1 MARGGSMLSGIAVG
15 RILIRV
21 GVPEKADYEG
31 PLNAIHKSLVAFR
44 ELVDRDSRQSIQD
57 NITNAQDSIRKL
69 NDVTAAQTIK
79 GNNFELAQQK
89 RFAQDSARAFAAS
102 TDKASQIAKQAMT
115 SGKGPTMRKLFKVDA
130 DISKSLKQDVAGL
143 GSEYKRLKK
152 FAENYYKMDDDQ
164 RTRMRV
170 NLQHQLE
177 GMVRLNRQLTEDIQL
192 LEAMDAQ
199 TKEEIAGKKAL
210 LDVKYLE
217 LDTLQKETQ
226 AVKDLQTWQKRA
238 DEATLRGA
246 KNRKEALQA
255 VSAELKEWEES
266 LKKMAQAT
274 QDWADEKIANLNNR
288 LENFKGILMESTV
301 ALTAF
306 YYKMNEI
313 IDSIM
318 TFQQELQNAQSIFQT
333 SYNTLFTLSDQI
345 VRFGT
350 EFGISYDNAAKGL
363 YQFASAGLSA
373 AESMEV
379 LQHTLKLSM
388 AVQGDHNTLSKL
400 TTQIIYG
407 FGLEMSDAGEITDK
421 LAHSINKSLIEWQD
435 LASSVKFALPFF
447 ASAGQS
453 LEMLLGSLEILTGR
467 ALEAGIAGRGLRQ
480 AVAEFTQH
488 AKDDQAAFRKLGV
501 EILDAEGN
509 MRELTDIAMQ
519 FNNAM
524 GENASDMD
532 LMITLMEDLNIRG
545 ATAFVHLAQNAEEYT
560 AAVQDL
566 NNATGAAHKMAMVQ
580 QMGLEA
586 SLQRLK
592 NRFMAAFLFS
602 DETTEAAG
610 QLNTLT
616 LSVQYL
622 MDTLSDLMIEG
633 EGAEAQLTDLGIW
646 IKNVVI
652 TGVME
657 LGKSISAVV
666 KVIKEWSEAGL
677 LNISI
682 LKLYFIPIYMV
693 IKAVDILGTSA
704 GKMILTLYVLHKT
717 IGITTI
723 AWWLM
728 RGAIIATAATWL
740 LKSGMIAKYHPAF
753 TAAQVNLNNLITASW
768 WRIAGAIGAAVASF
782 MIFYQIGKFIAE
794 NIGGIAAALLTLAIA
809 VALVKVAM
817 SGVKAIATAGG
828 IAAGWGTIMAGAG
841 VMGAI
846 GVTTGA
852 FSGYLMP
859 DTADL
864 LGDSGYG
871 ELEAYMSQ
879 LEERV
884 NASNAE
890 STGATDLYVD
900 NLYTAND
907 DLAERAYS
915 SSYTTSSDGGA
926 TLPSTEF

>member
-57 NITNAQDSIRKL
+57 NINNAQESIQKL
-69 NDVTAAQTIK
+69 NNVTAAQTIK

-115 SGKGPTMRKLFKVDA
+115 SGKGPTMKKLFKVDT

-143 GSEYKRLKK
+143 SSEYRRLKK

-177 GMVRLNRQLTEDIQL
+177 GMVKLNRQLTEDIRM

-199 TKEEIAGKKAL
+199 TKDEIAGKKAL

-226 AVKDLQTWQKRA
+226 AVKDLQVWQKRA

-246 KNRKEALQA
+246 QNRKEALQA
-255 VSAELKEWEES
+255 VTVELKEWGDK
-266 LKKMAQAT
+266 LKDVAQAT
-274 QDWADEKIANLNNR
+274 QDWADEKITNLNRR
-288 LENFKGILMESTV
+288 LENFKEILMESTV
-301 ALTAF
+301 VLTGF
-306 YYKMNEI
+306 YYKLNEI
-313 IDSIM
+313 VDGLMS
-318 TFQQELQNAQSIFQT
+318 FQQELQNAQSIFQS

-350 EFGISYDNAAKGL
+350 QFGISYDNAAKGL

-379 LQHTLKLSM
+379 LSHTLKLSM

-407 FGLEMSDAGEITDK
+407 FNLEMGDAGQVTDK

-447 ASAGQS
+447 ISANQS
-453 LEMLLGSLEILTGR
+453 LEMLLGSLEILTNR

-480 AVAEFTQH
+480 ALAEFTQH
-488 AKDDQAAFRKLGV
+488 AEDDQAAFKKLGV
-501 EILDAEGN
+501 EILNDEGN
-509 MRELTDIAMQ
+509 MRDLTDIAMQ

-524 GENASDMD
+524 GENATDMQI
-532 LMITLMEDLNIRG
+532 MISLMEDLNIRG
-545 ATAFVHLAQNAEEYT
+545 ATAFIHLARNADEYT

-566 NNATGAAHKMAMVQ
+566 SNSTGAAHKMAMIQ
-580 QMGLEA
+580 QMGLET
-586 SLQRLK
+586 SLQRLR
-592 NRFMAAFLFS
+592 NRFQAAFLFS
-602 DETTEAAG
+602 DESTEAAG

-622 MDTLSDLMIEG
+622 IDSLSDLMIVG
-633 EGAEAQLTDLGIW
+633 EGAEAQLTDLGLW
-646 IKNVVI
+646 MKNVVI

-657 LGKSISAVV
+657 LGKAIHDVV
-666 KVIKEWSEAGL
+666 RVIQLWSEAGL
-677 LNISI
+677 FNISI
-682 LKLYFIPIYMV
+682 LKLYFIPIV
-693 IKAVDILGTSA
+693 LVTKALELGSNSA

-728 RGAIIATAATWL
+728 RGAIIATAVTWL
-740 LKSGMIAKYHPAF
+740 VQSGMLASFHPKFAS
-753 TAAQVNLNNLITASW
+753 AIVSMNNAMSASW

-782 MIFYQIGKFIAE
+782 MIFYQIGKFISE

-817 SGVKAIATAGG
+817 SGVKAIATASS
-828 IAAGWGTIMAGAG
+828 ITTGWGAVIGGAA

-852 FSGYLMP
+852 FSGYIMP
-859 DTADL
+859 DTQDL
-864 LGDSGYG
+864 MGDSGYG
-871 ELEAYMSQ
+871 ELEAYMAQ
-879 LEERV
+879 LEDRV
-884 NASNAE
+884 NANSALGG
-890 STGATDLYVD
+890 GATDLYVD

-915 SSYTTSSDGGA
+915 SSYTTSSDGRA
-926 TLPSTEF
+926 VLPSTEF